1 VTTPTV
7 LIATW
12 RDGLFRVAGETIRHE
27 FPGRTVCALTSDGRG
42 GALAILDRCSVG
54 RLTAE
59 GEWRTV
65 ADLDTSLACC
75 LELDGA
81 IYAGTEDAR
90 VLRLDER
97 GQCVVLDGLN
107 TVPGREKWYA
117 GAALIDGKLIGPP
130 LGIRS
135 MSATCDGAVLLVN
148 VHVGGIPR
156 SLDRGTTWLPTLD
169 IELDVHEVS
178 AHPSRPELVAAAA
191 AAGLCVSH
199 DAGATWTVEQEG
211 LHAPYCSAVAFAG
224 DEILV
229 AASAG
234 HFVAEG
240 AIYHRPI
247 EGSGPLRPLDGGFP
261 HRIAGICDTDC
272 IDVAGS
278 RIALAD
284 RAGNLYCSEDLGRT
298 WSCRSTGAQSPSAVA
313 LI

>member
-1 VTTPTV
+1 MPTPTV

-12 RDGLFRVAGETIRHE
+12 RDGLFTVTGDSIRHE
-27 FPGRTVCALTSDGRG
+27 FAGRTVCGLTRDRGG
-42 GALAILDRCSVG
+42 GALAILDRRSVG
-54 RLTAE
+54 RLTAA
-59 GEWRTV
+59 GDWRTV
-65 ADLDTSLACC
+65 ADVDTSLACC
-75 LELDGA
+75 LEVDGA

-90 VLRLDER
+90 VLRIDAR
-97 GQCVVLDGLN
+97 GQSVELDGFN
-107 TVPGREKWYA
+107 AVPGREKWYA

-135 MSATCDGAVLLVN
+135 MSATRDGAVLLVN

-156 SLDRGTTWLPTLD
+156 SLDGGRTWQPTLD
-169 IELDVHEVS
+169 IELDVHEVV

-211 LHAPYCSAVAFAG
+211 LHAAYCSAVAFAG
-224 DEILV
+224 DELLV

-234 HFVAEG
+234 HFAAEG
-240 AIYHRPI
+240 AVYHRPI
-247 EGSGPLRPLDGGFP
+247 EGNPPLRLLDGGFP
-261 HRIAGICDTDC
+261 ERISGICDTDC

-278 RIALAD
+278 KVALAD
-284 RAGNLYCSEDLGRT
+284 RAGNLYCSEDFGRT
-298 WSCRSTGAQSPSAVA
+298 WTCRSTGARSPSAVA